1 MKVIIIGATGVLG
14 SAVGALLERE
24 HEVVRAS
31 RRGPVV
37 VDMDDPATF
46 DALFKAV
53 PDADAVVCC
62 AAGAPLTPLDADV
75 DASSVVQAKLL
86 GQVHLV
92 RQAIRHLRDG
102 GSVTLTSGAFDH
114 PIPGASLG
122 ALVNAGI
129 EAFVETAAIEM
140 PRGLRVNAVSPGWVS
155 ETLDA
160 LGMDGADGTP
170 AADVARAYAE
180 AVEGSAQG
188 EISRPRR

>member
-24 HEVVRAS
+24 HEIVRAS

-37 VDMDDPATF
+37 VDMDDPATI
-46 DALFKAV
+46 DALFEAV

-62 AAGAPLTPLDADV
+62 AASAPLTPLDADV

-86 GQVHLV
+86 GQVRLV
-92 RQAIRHLRDG
+92 RQATRRLRDG
-102 GSVTLTSGAFDH
+102 GSVTLTSGAFDR
-114 PIPGASLG
+114 PIPGAALG
-122 ALVNAGI
+122 ALVNAGL

-155 ETLDA
+155 ETLVA

-188 EISRPRR
+188 EIFRPRR